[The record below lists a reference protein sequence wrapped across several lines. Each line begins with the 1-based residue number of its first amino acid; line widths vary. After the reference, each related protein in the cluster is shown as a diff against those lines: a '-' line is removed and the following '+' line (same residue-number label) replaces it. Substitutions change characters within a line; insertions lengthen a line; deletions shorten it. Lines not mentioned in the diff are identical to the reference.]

1 MKIETTRPP
10 NFEQILE
17 AFPDADKPGV
27 IFAFGTTIHNPSGGN
42 ISPALLAHEAVHG
55 HRQITK
61 YTPPEMGIRIW
72 WNNYISDAEF
82 RYNEELLAHVAE
94 YRAQSSLINDRNFRS
109 KVLQSTALRLIAP
122 LYNYQPPRTLA
133 QAMRDLRWE
142 LDK

>member
-10 NFEQILE
+10 NFEQILA

-42 ISPALLAHEAVHG
+42 ISPALLAHEAVHLK
-55 HRQITK
+55 RQVEISRGADK
-61 YTPPEMGIRIW
+61 W
-72 WNNYISDAEF
+72 WDAYIHDAEF
-82 RYNEELLAHVAE
+82 RYWEELYAHVAE
-94 YRAQSSLINDRNFRS
+94 YKAQALHRMDRNF
-109 KVLQSTALRLIAP
+109 KAKLLQATALRLIAP